1 MSAPVTNADATTHGV
16 TRPPVVHVT
25 WQRHAGRAEEISS
38 ALGGRALHVHP
49 PALPG
54 RAGTLLRYAASLVL
68 TAAGLARLRPRATIV
83 TNPPVFPAVVVAAY
97 AALTRTPFLLDSH
110 TSSFGVK
117 GNTVARRLLGVH
129 RWLARRSNGVMVT
142 TQSWVREVEGWGARG
157 LVVHEAPPPWTVA
170 PQPPGGGTP
179 RVLFVGV
186 FADDEPV
193 EAVVAAAA
201 QLSDVHVAVT
211 GDLAK
216 CPPGLVAAAG
226 PNVEF
231 VGFLDQSGYR
241 AEVERAD
248 VLLALTTE
256 PTSIMRAGYEA
267 VYARRRLVVSDWPAL
282 REVFPYAW
290 TTGHDPDA
298 LAAALRAALS
308 EPAGAQRLDR
318 ALAEQDARWRSQLE
332 TLRLAVAPA
341 APSTPRLTGSSA
353 GSTGAVAS

>member
-1 MSAPVTNADATTHGV
+1 MTNADAPTPGTS
-16 TRPPVVHVT
+16 RPPVLHVT
-25 WQRHAGRAEEISS
+25 WQRHAGRAEEISA

-49 PALPG
+49 RALPG
-54 RAGTLLRYAASLVL
+54 RAGTLVRYAQSLVL

-142 TQSWVREVEGWGARG
+142 TQSWVREVESWGARG
-157 LVVHEAPPPWTVA
+157 LVVHEAPPPWTVS
-170 PQPPGGGTP
+170 PQPPGGP
-179 RVLFVGV
+179 QRVLFVGV

-201 QLSDVHVAVT
+201 LLPGVQVAVT

-216 CPPGLVAAAG
+216 CPAGLVAAAP

-282 REVFPYAW
+282 REVFPHAW
-290 TTGHDPDA
+290 FTSHDPQA
-298 LAAALRAALS
+298 LAAALRDALS
-308 EPAGAQRLDR
+308 EPAAAQRLDR
-318 ALAEQDARWRSQLE
+318 ALAEQASRWRGQLE
-332 TLRLAVAPA
+332 TLRGAL
-341 APSTPRLTGSSA
+341 APSAQDTPRIAGSSA
-353 GSTGAVAS
+353 SPAGR